1 MKELPPL
8 ANLTRAIVD
17 VCRMGLA
24 PTELWDRV
32 LPRLRR
38 AVPFDA
44 AFWSTVDPETLL
56 FTQPRQQE
64 IPASTIP
71 YFVQNEFIDDDVNK
85 WTTLARERAS
95 VCTLFE
101 ATKGHPD
108 TSSRYRDIFRPLGL
122 GDELRAV
129 FRAGGMCWGTLCIHR
144 ESGAPFSKE
153 EVRFVERIAVH
164 VGEGIRTGH
173 LVESIDVAPP
183 ANEPGLV
190 ILERSGSVL
199 SMTAAGERWLDEL
212 GHHEVGR
219 TGLPLEFRALVAT
232 FQRRGAGRPLLPRL
246 RMRTRA
252 GRWVVLHASR
262 LPTEGADTIA
272 VIIDEASPGELAP
285 ILMMAYGL
293 TMQEQRLTT
302 LACRGESTREIAA
315 HLKITTNTTQDHLKS
330 IFDKTG
336 VRSRRELVATILREQ
351 YLPRAKGGRPIRPSA
366 SIAEFEA
373 ALEAKGS

>member
-1 MKELPPL
+1 MKELPIL

-17 VCRMGLA
+17 LCRSGLA
-24 PTELWDRV
+24 PTELWDRL

-85 WTTLARERAS
+85 WRTLARERAS

-101 ATKGHPD
+101 ATEGHPE
-108 TSSRYRDIFRPLGL
+108 TSPRYRDIFRPLGL

-129 FRAGGMCWGTLCIHR
+129 FRAGGMCWGTLCLHR
-144 ESGAPFSKE
+144 ESGAPFSRQ
-153 EVRFVERIAVH
+153 EVRFVERIAFH

-183 ANEPGLV
+183 ANEPGLI
-190 ILERSGSVL
+190 ILEPSGSVL
-199 SMTAAGERWLDEL
+199 SMTAAGERWLDEI

-219 TGLPLEFRALVAT
+219 PGLPLEFRALVAT
-232 FQRRGAGRPLLPRL
+232 LQRRGVERPVLPRL

-262 LPTEGADTIA
+262 LPTQGADTIA
-272 VIIDEASPGELAP
+272 VIIDEPSPGELAP

-293 TMQEQRLTT
+293 TMQEQRLTAR
-302 LACRGESTREIAA
+302 ACRGESTREIAA
-315 HLKITTNTTQDHLKS
+315 HLKITTNTAQDHLKS
-330 IFDKTG
+330 IFNKTG

-351 YLPRAKGGRPIRPSA
+351 YLPRAKGGRPIRPSG

-373 ALEAKGS
+373 ALEAKG